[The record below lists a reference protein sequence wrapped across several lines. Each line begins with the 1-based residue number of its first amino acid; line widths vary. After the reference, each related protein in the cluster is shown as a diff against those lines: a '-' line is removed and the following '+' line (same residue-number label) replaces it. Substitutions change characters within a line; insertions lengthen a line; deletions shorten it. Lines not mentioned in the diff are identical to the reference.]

1 MKRYALA
8 VLVVVLFALQG
19 YCQEDQVSNNQDAS
33 QVASEVA
40 APPQTESVKAA
51 NPEEISIYGEIKSVN
66 VAANSITVQYY
77 DYDSDNEKSSE
88 ITADNN
94 TKIEG
99 VPTINDIKQGN
110 WADINYMVVGGK
122 NMAKS
127 ISVEK
132 EEGAATEVA
141 PAS

>member
-1 MKRYALA
+1 M
-8 VLVVVLFALQG
+8 
-19 YCQEDQVSNNQDAS
+19 
-33 QVASEVA
+33 
-40 APPQTESVKAA
+40 
-51 NPEEISIYGEIKSVN
+51 N
-66 VAANSITVQYY
+66 VATNSITVQYY
-77 DYDSDNEKSSE
+77 DYDSDNERSVD

-94 TKIEG
+94 TKVEG
-99 VPTINDIKQGN
+99 VATINDIKQGN

-132 EEGAATEVA
+132 EDDAAAET